1 MGAALGAWLAG
12 RAPSPVGA
20 LVEALLDELF
30 GDDLVEDR
38 RQLENLL
45 LGPPQDLAVSAEP
58 GPAPPAGP
66 AERFDPRIG
75 TKIGDHYRIERLCGT
90 GGMSRVYQASHDRT
104 ARLFAIKILRDD
116 YRYKADVVGR
126 FVREVQNVA
135 RLEHRNIIKI
145 VDCGRTPDDLPF
157 FAMEYVDGF
166 TIRQLLD
173 RDGRLPIE
181 RSIEIGMEVASGLK
195 SAHQAAIVHRDLKP
209 SNVMIVAGGVEAGS
223 VRILDFGLSKNLE
236 IDGVVRAPITALDVV
251 VGSPHYMAPEQAGG
265 GPAVLSS
272 DVYAIGELLYEMISG
287 VPTWDGE
294 NPGEVIHRK
303 LKQDPTPLSRVVAEV
318 SEDLNRVVMSA
329 LRRDPAARPSMIEL
343 AAQLAACLDP
353 AAGLPGGSELA
364 GPVQQPP
371 GLWPAHEAA
380 RRAGVGTMTFVS
392 RRSAATHPVLVA
404 VGGLLLFATGVG
416 SVIWSRSTG
425 PARPGRE
432 AVPVG
437 SRSLPVEP
445 ARAEEPLPELPVSPG
460 PPPELSLPHGDADQD
475 HAYRAITRHEPR
487 RATRSRT
494 HRPSRSRRELAEK
507 PIRAPEQE
515 QSAALPSSESPRLV
529 MDATEAFGRRDYGLA
544 LSKAQEALAAAG
556 NRSFDAH
563 MILARTYF
571 ILDRF
576 RAAEEHFRAAV
587 LLRPADGRA
596 LRGLASAAART
607 RN

>member
-1 MGAALGAWLAG
+1 
-12 RAPSPVGA
+12 
-20 LVEALLDELF
+20 
-30 GDDLVEDR
+30 
-38 RQLENLL
+38 
-45 LGPPQDLAVSAEP
+45 
-58 GPAPPAGP
+58 
-66 AERFDPRIG
+66 
-75 TKIGDHYRIERLCGT
+75 
-90 GGMSRVYQASHDRT
+90 
-104 ARLFAIKILRDD
+104 
-116 YRYKADVVGR
+116 
-126 FVREVQNVA
+126 
-135 RLEHRNIIKI
+135 
-145 VDCGRTPDDLPF
+145 
-157 FAMEYVDGF
+157 
-166 TIRQLLD
+166 
-173 RDGRLPIE
+173 
-181 RSIEIGMEVASGLK
+181 
-195 SAHQAAIVHRDLKP
+195 
-209 SNVMIVAGGVEAGS
+209 
-223 VRILDFGLSKNLE
+223 
-236 IDGVVRAPITALDVV
+236 
-251 VGSPHYMAPEQAGG
+251 
-265 GPAVLSS
+265 
-272 DVYAIGELLYEMISG
+272 
-287 VPTWDGE
+287 
-294 NPGEVIHRK
+294 
-303 LKQDPTPLSRVVAEV
+303 
-318 SEDLNRVVMSA
+318 
-329 LRRDPAARPSMIEL
+329 
-343 AAQLAACLDP
+343 
-353 AAGLPGGSELA
+353 
-364 GPVQQPP
+364 
-371 GLWPAHEAA
+371 LWPAHEAA